1 METSAKSFS
10 FCGLLIGLPA
20 CWGAFPARR
29 WHDMG
34 FYLLDLHSDRA

>member
-20 CWGAFPARR
+20 AGVRSLPAVGTTV
-29 WHDMG
+29 G